1 MSYKKSDADRFG
13 EKFASLTTEER
24 ERRLMAA
31 MQGRVVR
38 PDEVDRLARRSFD
51 PRQNDTIAPLNTKM
65 ETARFDDEGG
75 AQNPQSAQRKNS
87 TPPTLR
93 QPVNN
98 TTPAPIA
105 DDIMIADTLPSG
117 TRVVHDET

>member
-13 EKFASLTTEER
+13 EKFASLSTEER

-31 MQGRVVR
+31 MQGRVIR

-65 ETARFDDEGG
+65 EMARFDDEGG
-75 AQNPQSAQRKNS
+75 AQYPHSSQRQAPS
-87 TPPTLR
+87 PATSQQAVSR
-93 QPVNN
+93 
-98 TTPAPIA
+98 TPAVPIA
-105 DDIMIADTLPSG
+105 DDIMIAG